1 MKIFRFFS
9 ILNPLSRCIYNKFP
23 IFIHCLFMVLYG
35 IIIPYQRK
43 NVKFNLIISQKINIQ
58 FVNIHTWLYGIN
70 EKRKFDG
77 ERECSLLVR
86 KNC

>member
-1 MKIFRFFS
+1 M
-9 ILNPLSRCIYNKFP
+9 
-23 IFIHCLFMVLYG
+23 
-35 IIIPYQRK
+35 K

>member
-1 MKIFRFFS
+1 
-9 ILNPLSRCIYNKFP
+9 
-23 IFIHCLFMVLYG
+23 MVLYG

-70 EKRKFDG
+70 EN
-77 ERECSLLVR
+77 L
-86 KNC
+86 NP